1 MKKREILIPVLMTGI
16 LSSIIYL
23 YFGLFPYGELT
34 LAWCDARQ
42 QVVPLL
48 MDLKDMISGEQSIF
62 LNLQNAGGMD
72 LWGVLFFFVAS
83 PLHLLVALVSKENMF
98 DLFNILVMLK
108 MMLAAGTAFLY
119 FRRRFLRLG
128 TGMTSVLASMYAF
141 SGFCLMFYQN
151 VILVGHGVFVSLA
164 PVRPGS
170 SVSGAETRAL
180 YRGIV
185 LQTFLSIIIYVT
197 WW

>member
-72 LWGVLFFFVAS
+72 
-83 PLHLLVALVSKENMF
+83 
-98 DLFNILVMLK
+98 
-108 MMLAAGTAFLY
+108 
-119 FRRRFLRLG
+119 
-128 TGMTSVLASMYAF
+128 
-141 SGFCLMFYQN
+141 
-151 VILVGHGVFVSLA
+151 
-164 PVRPGS
+164 
-170 SVSGAETRAL
+170 
-180 YRGIV
+180 
-185 LQTFLSIIIYVT
+185 
-197 WW
+197 

>member
-62 LNLQNAGGMD
+62 LNLQNAGGIYGACCSF
-72 LWGVLFFFVAS
+72 LWRVHCIF
-83 PLHLLVALVSKENMF
+83 
-98 DLFNILVMLK
+98 
-108 MMLAAGTAFLY
+108 
-119 FRRRFLRLG
+119 
-128 TGMTSVLASMYAF
+128 
-141 SGFCLMFYQN
+141 
-151 VILVGHGVFVSLA
+151 
-164 PVRPGS
+164 
-170 SVSGAETRAL
+170 
-180 YRGIV
+180 
-185 LQTFLSIIIYVT
+185 
-197 WW
+197 WWR